1 MAKKK
6 PDNVLVGLD
15 LGTTK
20 VCAIVGE
27 VKENGQVDIIGIGI
41 SPSHGLKK
49 GVVVNIDSTVESIKK
64 AVQEAELMAGVE
76 IGSVFVGI
84 SGGHIKGINSRG
96 VAAIKNREVG
106 SADVARAIDGARAV
120 NIPMDQQIL
129 HVLPQ
134 EFIID
139 DQDGIK
145 DPLGMSGTRLDV
157 KVHIIT
163 GAVTAIQNIVKSCS
177 RAGLHVNDLVLQPLA
192 SSRAVLTQEEQELG
206 VVVVDIG
213 GGTTDMAFFLEGS
226 LWHTEVLPIGGN
238 QVTND
243 IAIGLRTP
251 ASEAEKIKIKYGCAL
266 SSLVKHEETLDVP
279 SVGGR
284 PPRLLSRQI
293 LCEIIEPR
301 VEELFSLV
309 QQRLKKTGF
318 EDMFA
323 SGVVL
328 TGGTALMEGVQDA
341 AERCLGLPIRRG
353 APRNIGGLMDVVNSP
368 IYATGVGLVIYGAE
382 NSQDAP
388 RKFKAGRAGGGFWKW
403 LGEYI

>member
-1 MAKKK
+1 MAKK
-6 PDNVLVGLD
+6 PNNVLVGLD

-27 VKENGQVDIIGIGI
+27 VKDEGKVDIIGIGI

-64 AVQEAELMAGVE
+64 AVQEAEMMAGVE
-76 IGSVFVGI
+76 INAAYVGI
-84 SGGHIKGINSRG
+84 SGNHIKGMNSRG
-96 VAAIKNREVG
+96 VAAIKNKEVG
-106 SADVARAIDGARAV
+106 PADVARAIDGARAV

-145 DPLGMSGTRLDV
+145 DPHGMSGTRLDV

-192 SSRAVLTQEEQELG
+192 SSRAVLTSEEQELG

-213 GGTTDMAFFLEGS
+213 GGTTDLAFFLEGS

-238 QVTND
+238 HLTND

-266 SSLVKHEETLDVP
+266 SSLVKHEESLDVP

-301 VEELFSLV
+301 VEELFGMV

-328 TGGTALMEGVQDA
+328 TGGTALMEGMQDA
-341 AERCLGLPIRRG
+341 AERYLGLPIRRG
-353 APRNIGGLMDVVNSP
+353 TPKNIGGLMDVVNSP
-368 IYATGVGLVIYGAE
+368 IYATGVGLVLYGAE
-382 NSQDAP
+382 NAQAAP
-388 RKFKAGRAGGGFWKW
+388 SKFRNGGSMKRLWKW
-403 LGEYI
+403 VEGFV

>member
-1 MAKKK
+1 MTLLKEDVVAKK
-6 PDNVLVGLD
+6 PNNVLVGLD

-27 VKENGQVDIIGIGI
+27 VKDDGQVDIIGIGI

-64 AVQEAELMAGVE
+64 AVHEAELMAGVE
-76 IGSVFVGI
+76 INAVYVGI
-84 SGGHIKGINSRG
+84 SGGHIKGMNSRG

-106 SADVARAIDGARAV
+106 PADVARAIDGARAV

-192 SSRAVLTQEEQELG
+192 SSRAVLTSEEQELG

-213 GGTTDMAFFLEGS
+213 GGTTDLAFFLEGS

-238 QVTND
+238 HLTND

-266 SSLVKHEETLDVP
+266 SSLVKHEESLDVP

-284 PPRLLSRQI
+284 PPRLSRARS
-293 LCEIIEPR
+293 CVR
-301 VEELFSLV
+301 SSSLV
-309 QQRLKKTGF
+309 SKSCSAWYSSGSRRPGSRTCLPP
-318 EDMFA
+318 A
-323 SGVVL
+323 SCL
-328 TGGTALMEGVQDA
+328 PA
-341 AERCLGLPIRRG
+341 ARP
-353 APRNIGGLMDVVNSP
+353 
-368 IYATGVGLVIYGAE
+368 
-382 NSQDAP
+382 
-388 RKFKAGRAGGGFWKW
+388 
-403 LGEYI
+403 

>member
-1 MAKKK
+1 VAKK

-27 VKENGQVDIIGIGI
+27 VKDGGQVDIIGIGI
-41 SPSHGLKK
+41 SPSNGLKK

-64 AVQEAELMAGVE
+64 AVHEAELMAGVE
-76 IGSVFVGI
+76 INSVYVGI

-96 VAAIKNREVG
+96 VAAIKSREVG
-106 SADVARAIDGARAV
+106 PADVARAIDGAKAV

-145 DPLGMSGTRLDV
+145 DPHGMSGTRLDV

-213 GGTTDMAFFLEGS
+213 GGTTDLAFFLEGS

-238 QVTND
+238 HLTND

-266 SSLVKHEETLDVP
+266 SSLVKNEETLDVP

-301 VEELFSLV
+301 VEELFGMV

-341 AERCLGLPIRRG
+341 AERYLGLPIRRG

-368 IYATGVGLVIYGAE
+368 IYATGVGLVLCGAE
-382 NSQDAP
+382 NLHEAP
-388 RKFKAGRAGGGFWKW
+388 RKFRSGGGVKRLLKW
-403 LGEYI
+403 MEGFI